1 MNTVSS
7 AAYFTARYQ
16 SANNRRSQGGTQRG
30 SRAAFNGRSAG
41 GTGKSNSV
49 YQFVKTL
56 DNDAKKAEQIRSLLG
71 LNPVSI
77 IETDGFIVA
86 RTPYNPELVQQCKA
100 LHGGYCKALK
110 CWFFAMEQKDQ
121 VCAAVQRFFSGGAQ
135 RAAAPKAHGTA
146 QPSQTV
152 QTLKSAPGCPSPDL
166 SLAQLMQVS
175 RVMPQGAEF
184 AFTESD
190 GVVFCRVPLNSPFT
204 QTARSCGGVWIKDL
218 RAWALNAAARRI
230 FAPIYNQLKRAAGYY
245 QHT

>member
-16 SANNRRSQGGTQRG
+16 SANNRRSQSGTQRG
-30 SRAAFNGRSAG
+30 GKAAFNGRSAD
-41 GTGKSNSV
+41 GTGKSNGV

-56 DNDAKKAEQIRSLLG
+56 DNDAKKAEQIRCLLG
-71 LNPVSI
+71 SNPVSI
-77 IETDGFIVA
+77 IETDGFIAA
-86 RTPYNPELVQQCKA
+86 RAPYNPDLVQQCKD
-100 LHGGYCKALK
+100 LHGGYCKELK

-121 VCAAVQRFFSGGAQ
+121 VCAAVQRFFGGASS
-135 RAAAPKAHGTA
+135 AAAPKDQGAG
-146 QPSQTV
+146 QPSHTG
-152 QTLKSAPGCPSPDL
+152 QTLKSAPGCQAPDL

>member
-49 YQFVKTL
+49 YRFVKTL
-56 DNDAKKAEQIRSLLG
+56 DNDAKKIEQIHTLLG
-71 LNPVSI
+71 SSPVSI
-77 IETDGFIVA
+77 IETDGFIAA
-86 RTPYNPELVQQCKA
+86 RTPYNPELVQQCKE
-100 LHGGYCKALK
+100 LHGGYCKELK
-110 CWFFAMEQKDQ
+110 CWFFAIEQKDA
-121 VCAAVQRFFSGGAQ
+121 VCTAVQRCFGNGAQ
-135 RAAAPKAHGTA
+135 QAASKT
-146 QPSQTV
+146 QDKTQTV
-152 QTLKSAPGCPSPDL
+152 QPTASAPDL

-175 RVMPQGAEF
+175 RVMPQEAEF

-218 RAWALNAAARRI
+218 HAWALNAAARRI
-230 FAPIYNQLKRAAGYY
+230 FAPIYNQLKRAAAYT
-245 QHT
+245 QRA